1 MRIGEIARRSG
12 LRPSA
17 IRFYEKAGL
26 LPPALRQ
33 NGQRDFSPD
42 TELCLATI
50 ALAREAGFS
59 IAEIRTLFHGFGAG
73 TSAETRW
80 KRLARNKLRDLD
92 LQFREDQHHEGV
104 VARGHALQMLGPE
117 GLWSHRPSRQASKEP
132 LDKSTSESRS
142 SQNHGLRNF

>member
-17 IRFYEKAGL
+17 IRFYEKVGL

-59 IAEIRTLFHGFGAG
+59 IAEIRTLFYGFGAG
-73 TSAETRW
+73 TSASKRW

-92 LQFREDQHHEGV
+92 LQFAKISTMRALLREALRCRCLDLKDCGRIV
-104 VARGHALQMLGPE
+104 LRGKPA
-117 GLWSHRPSRQASKEP
+117 KN
-132 LDKSTSESRS
+132 RS
-142 SQNHGLRNF
+142 INQLRNRVRVKTML